1 MLTLFLRL
9 WRFRGNKRSCQPP
22 LRIAEKGVTDLR
34 VSCLQMNMR
43 LGFPDENF
51 AHAADLIH
59 AAMVAKPDV
68 LVLPETWNTGFF
80 PKENLSQLSDRN
92 GELTK
97 VRIGALAKQH
107 QVNIVAGS
115 VSNVRNG
122 KVFNTAMVFDRSGAC
137 VASYDKTHLFS
148 PMGENDYYTPGDHL
162 CTFSLDGIHCGLVIC
177 YDIRFPELA
186 RSLALQGID
195 VLFVV
200 SQWPK
205 ARIPHLRSLTTAR
218 AIENQVFVV
227 CCNSCGTAG
236 ETVYGGNSAV
246 IEPFGEPLT
255 LAGETE
261 IIVSANLN
269 MQILETIRSNI
280 PVFQDRRPKLYQL

>member
-1 MLTLFLRL
+1 M
-9 WRFRGNKRSCQPP
+9 
-22 LRIAEKGVTDLR
+22 DLR

-43 LGFPDENF
+43 LGFPAENF

-59 AAMVAKPDV
+59 AAMAAKPDV

-80 PKENLSQLSDRN
+80 PKENLSQLSDLD

-122 KVFNTAMVFDRSGAC
+122 KMFNTAMVFDRSGAC
-137 VASYDKTHLFS
+137 IASYDKAHLFS

-162 CTFSLDGIHCGLVIC
+162 CTFSLDGIRCGLVIC
-177 YDIRFPELA
+177 YDIRFPELV

-195 VLFVV
+195 VLFMV

-205 ARIPHLRSLTTAR
+205 ERIGHLRSLTTAR
-218 AIENQVFVV
+218 AIENQIFVI
-227 CCNSCGTAG
+227 CCNSCGIAG
-236 ETVYGGNSAV
+236 KTVYGGNSAA
-246 IEPFGEPLT
+246 IDPLGETLT

-261 IIVSANLN
+261 SIVSASLN
-269 MQILETIRSNI
+269 MQTLDKIRSSI
-280 PVFQDRRPKLYQL
+280 PVFRDRRPELYHI